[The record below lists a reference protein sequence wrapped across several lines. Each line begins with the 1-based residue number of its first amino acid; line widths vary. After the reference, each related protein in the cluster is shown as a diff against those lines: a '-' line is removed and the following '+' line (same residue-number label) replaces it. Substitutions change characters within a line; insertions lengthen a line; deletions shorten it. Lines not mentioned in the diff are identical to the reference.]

1 VRTAANAQALPSL
14 EQDEMF
20 ERPVTFQHGDGGTS
34 LIKNWW
40 LPVLAMLFILVFYQA
55 AFLLL

>member
-1 VRTAANAQALPSL
+1 MPRPLPSL